1 MPQAVRRVQELR
13 NWNRLNNGSCLLE
26 ENEICPPVTENL
38 HSTLTAHY
46 KEKVSETQQL
56 QGAQLE
62 KAINSDSSTR
72 LIFQS
77 ISAFAQ
83 TPAISLRAAAR
94 AGTSSSAAAGQQEAC
109 LCSSQR
115 SSTSLEENR
124 NIHQTQL
131 APMTTT
137 IILIDMIE
145 ILASG
150 SQLCFW
156 KGDPCS
162 QTQLGHSQREGCPK
176 HTQRGS
182 RRLLPSA
189 MKCSGTWSVTLTVS
203 GQDSWEPQTTAR
215 TQELTAIRVSAVL
228 FTGLFME
235 PARHTEGR
243 VGGQKVK
250 LHPGLSQQ
258 RRESPGTGKAGI
270 ENRDGSSAGVCTPHD
285 SHRSLLGTGIHFARG
300 GRKPA
305 QSPVQ
310 TLSLGTSPP
319 WNHSSHLPCSPAET
333 TITSCQH
340 WLAWQPPVKPSWSRT
355 ALGWLNHRQL
365 QLGGTETPS
374 FTGNGVKPCNTESS
388 REAWLPQK
396 IQLLLLDADW
406 QCQVSK

>member
-46 KEKVSETQQL
+46 KEKVSETQQM

-156 KGDPCS
+156 KGRSLQSNTAGAFPKRGMS
-162 QTQLGHSQREGCPK
+162 QTHPEGQQEALTISDEVLGDVERHLDGQRAGQLGAADHGQDAGADRDQGQRCLVHGALHGTCKAHRGASGWPEGKAAPRAFSAEAGEPRHREG
-176 HTQRGS
+176 
-182 RRLLPSA
+182 
-189 MKCSGTWSVTLTVS
+189 
-203 GQDSWEPQTTAR
+203 
-215 TQELTAIRVSAVL
+215 
-228 FTGLFME
+228 
-235 PARHTEGR
+235 RH
-243 VGGQKVK
+243 
-250 LHPGLSQQ
+250 
-258 RRESPGTGKAGI
+258 
-270 ENRDGSSAGVCTPHD
+270 
-285 SHRSLLGTGIHFARG
+285 
-300 GRKPA
+300 
-305 QSPVQ
+305 
-310 TLSLGTSPP
+310 
-319 WNHSSHLPCSPAET
+319 
-333 TITSCQH
+333 
-340 WLAWQPPVKPSWSRT
+340 
-355 ALGWLNHRQL
+355 
-365 QLGGTETPS
+365 
-374 FTGNGVKPCNTESS
+374 
-388 REAWLPQK
+388 
-396 IQLLLLDADW
+396 
-406 QCQVSK
+406 

>member
-46 KEKVSETQQL
+46 KEKVSETQQM

-109 LCSSQR
+109 LCSSQC

-150 SQLCFW
+150 SQLVLLEREIPAV
-156 KGDPCS
+156 K
-162 QTQLGHSQREGCPK
+162 HSWGIPKERDVPNTPRGAAGGSYHQR
-176 HTQRGS
+176 
-182 RRLLPSA
+182 
-189 MKCSGTWSVTLTVS
+189 
-203 GQDSWEPQTTAR
+203 
-215 TQELTAIRVSAVL
+215 
-228 FTGLFME
+228 
-235 PARHTEGR
+235 
-243 VGGQKVK
+243 
-250 LHPGLSQQ
+250 
-258 RRESPGTGKAGI
+258 
-270 ENRDGSSAGVCTPHD
+270 
-285 SHRSLLGTGIHFARG
+285 
-300 GRKPA
+300 
-305 QSPVQ
+305 
-310 TLSLGTSPP
+310 
-319 WNHSSHLPCSPAET
+319 
-333 TITSCQH
+333 
-340 WLAWQPPVKPSWSRT
+340 
-355 ALGWLNHRQL
+355 
-365 QLGGTETPS
+365 
-374 FTGNGVKPCNTESS
+374 
-388 REAWLPQK
+388 
-396 IQLLLLDADW
+396 
-406 QCQVSK
+406 